1 MAKDLFHL
9 LFRGYFPKE
18 LPPCFNTYS
27 FARHHAGLL
36 SGIPEGWGSKT
47 AWPSECSMPK
57 NGIGRR
63 YVHVL
68 NPLTYLLLAKYV
80 IENIARLKRVWDMSP
95 VSRSVPVMSA
105 LPDRRFFVPKSKTVA
120 DFQDARLERGVDK
133 LVEMKV
139 DISNFYPSI
148 YTHTIPW
155 AMIGKKKAKL
165 GFRRLLPA
173 GEDKTNY
180 DIGNQIDILVENN
193 QDKQTHGIPVGP
205 DVSFVIAETILS
217 RIDAN
222 IIETGCEFTGCRYY
236 DDYYLYFDSKV
247 NAQRT
252 LKVMIDEFKSYG
264 LEVNLSKVEI
274 QSMPV
279 LLMDEFVTRLSPFE
293 FSKTHRVRAVR
304 VYFEVLW
311 ALVKERPNAANTI
324 FRYGL
329 KVLAANVRRLAFDRK
344 DISILSLLLFKTA
357 VMAPAVIPDILEVV
371 SSMGASPDDAIISR
385 AAMAILGRHV
395 AMKHHLE
402 VLWTLWMCKKFGVA
416 LDAQCVVSILKI
428 DNPLCTLMAL
438 DYMHGISAELLAD
451 AEVCKIINE
460 LEHSMSAASL
470 YNENWILLYE
480 GACKG
485 WLDCENIVA
494 DDSFFGKLREKNVS
508 FYNTDSDADYTDLE
522 YISRVAGFPE
532 EMRKEAGKQTDRI
545 MVRVKGEAVRLLL
558 NFDFDDEED
567 ECLFN
572 EEFFEE
578 YVDKKIDDE
587 GMRGNLFKQLL
598 DSIFTRTTL
607 NTAEIEE
614 EFVEILSKF
623 EKY

>member
-36 SGIPEGWGSKT
+36 SGIPKDWGSKA
-47 AWPSECSMPK
+47 AWPAECSIPK

-68 NPLTYLLLAKYV
+68 NPLTHLLLARYV
-80 IENIARLKRVWDMSP
+80 IENIPRLKRVWDMSP
-95 VSRSVPVMSA
+95 VSRSVPEMSP
-105 LPDRRFFVPKSKTVA
+105 LPEKRFFVPSSKTVA
-120 DFQDARLERGVDK
+120 DFQDARLERGMDK

-155 AMIGKKKAKL
+155 ALVGKKKAKL
-165 GFRRLLPA
+165 GFRKEPLEE
-173 GEDKTNY
+173 EDKTNY
-180 DIGNQIDILVENN
+180 DIGDGIDKFVEKC
-193 QDKQTHGIPVGP
+193 QDRQTHGIPVGP
-205 DVSFVIAETILS
+205 DVSFVIAETILA

-222 IIETGCEFTGCRYY
+222 IAATGCEFTGCRYY
-236 DDYYLYFDSKV
+236 DDYYLYFDSKED
-247 NAQRT
+247 AQRT
-252 LKVMIDEFKSYG
+252 LKVMIDEFQSYG

-279 LLMDEFVTRLSPFE
+279 SLMEEFATRLSPFE
-293 FSKTHRVRAVR
+293 FSKTQGVRAVR

-329 KVLAANVRRLAFDRK
+329 RVLAANVRRLAFDRK
-344 DISILSLLLFKTA
+344 DKNILSLLLFKTA
-357 VMAPAVIPDILEVV
+357 VMAPAVISDILEVV

-385 AAMAILGRHV
+385 AAQAILGRHV

-416 LDAQCVVSILKI
+416 LDAHCIVAVLKMH
-428 DNPLCTLMAL
+428 NALCTLMAL
-438 DYMHGISAELLAD
+438 DYMHGTRTELLAD
-451 AEVCKIINE
+451 AEVGKIIEE
-460 LEHSMSAASL
+460 LEHAMSAASL
-470 YNENWILLYE
+470 YDENWILLYE

-485 WLDCENIVA
+485 WLDCEKIIAA
-494 DDSFFGKLREKNVS
+494 DTFFAKLREKNVS

-545 MVRVKGEAVRLLL
+545 MARVKAEAVRQLLDL
-558 NFDFDDEED
+558 EFDDEED
-567 ECLFN
+567 EYLFD

-598 DSIFTRTTL
+598 DSIFTRTKL
-607 NTAEIEE
+607 NTDEIEE